1 MLKQMK
7 NAFNFK
13 NLCNSTGTNKT
24 IQVFKVSTC
33 IFVGMVAELSLL

>member
-1 MLKQMK
+1 MLKQIK
-7 NAFNFK
+7 DAFNIK

-33 IFVGMVAELSLL
+33 IFVVMVAELLLL